1 MESLLVRLEIGWGF
15 CGSVDT
21 NDDGGDDD
29 DDVYDDENV
38 WYWLGKSDVG
48 TSIREAVNYLE
59 LLPLI
64 IL

>member
-1 MESLLVRLEIGWGF
+1 MESLLVRLEIGW
-15 CGSVDT
+15 GSVDT